1 MNPGFTVL
9 RPGDAGYEWKPPSWR
24 PEEPVRRIVEL
35 PLHATMRHSRAHLWR
50 YPAGAQG
57 RFHKPLVQEEV
68 FLVVDGT
75 MTIELGEAREEFE
88 LPPRSMV
95 VVEPGTPL
103 KLSNRSGEE
112 ATLFIYGAPTDGAAE
127 LLES

>member
-1 MNPGFTVL
+1 MGYAVL
-9 RPGDAGYEWKPPSWR
+9 RPEDQRFEAPSWR

-35 PLHATMRHSRAHLWR
+35 PLHANMVHSRAHLWK

-57 RFHKPLVQEEV
+57 RKHKPVVQEEIFFV
-68 FLVVDGT
+68 HEGT
-75 MTIELGEAREEFE
+75 FTMLLGEEERRFE

-103 KLSNRSGEE
+103 KLMNESSEDG
-112 ATLFIYGAPTDGAAE
+112 LIFVYGAPADRAAE
-127 LLES
+127 ILED